1 MNARA
6 LLVVVLRIGAAVES
20 LAFVGAFLPRS
31 WMEAGYHYVG
41 PGDMPPGPV
50 FESVMRQVSF
60 TYGLHAL
67 GLWLISSDVLRYRP
81 FVILTGFCYLIAGP
95 AFLAFDLH
103 IGMPAFWVLGNGGG
117 ALVNGAV
124 ILLLVW
130 LDNRQA
136 AIDTRTSVGPSA
148 QSEAH

>member
-6 LLVVVLRIGAAVES
+6 LLVLVLRIGAAVES
-20 LAFVGAFLPRS
+20 LAFLGAFLPRS

-41 PGDMPPGPV
+41 PGGMPPGPV

-67 GLWLISSDVLRYRP
+67 GLWLIASDVVRYRP

-117 ALVNGAV
+117 ALVYGAV
-124 ILLLVW
+124 ILLLVR
-130 LDNRQA
+130 LEARQA
-136 AIDTRTSVGPSA
+136 VIGTPISGNPSA
-148 QSEAH
+148 SRAAH